1 MKQIEII
8 ISPDGSSRI
17 ESRGFAGRSCL
28 DATRQ
33 LEEALGQRVTETKT
47 TEFYQQTHNQTEH
60 EERQ

>member
-17 ESRGFAGRSCL
+17 ESRGFSGRSCL
-28 DATRQ
+28 DATRK
-33 LEEALGQRVTETKT
+33 LEEALGQPSSETKT
-47 TEFYQQTHNQTEH
+47 AEFYQQTQNQTEH